1 MSTNTLSHPTARRS
15 AALLEAVVMMVGPRV
30 EDHLELLAPAL
41 VKVRIQHTRLLLQPL
56 VRTHPTGFSG

>member
-1 MSTNTLSHPTARRS
+1 
-15 AALLEAVVMMVGPRV
+15 MMVGPRV